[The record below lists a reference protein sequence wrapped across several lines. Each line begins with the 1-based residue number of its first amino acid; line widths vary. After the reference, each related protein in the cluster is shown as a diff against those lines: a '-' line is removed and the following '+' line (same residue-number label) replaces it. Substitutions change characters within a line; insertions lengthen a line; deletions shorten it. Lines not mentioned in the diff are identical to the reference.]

1 MVLRTV
7 LCHELRSSCASQYV
21 LTGSLRTLLNFS
33 DLVGLG
39 DRVLTLPCKQH
50 LPRPELSD
58 VVQVFEQ
65 YAVLNVLL
73 GANPGNQ
80 I

>member
-7 LCHELRSSCASQYV
+7 LCHELRSSCACQYV
-21 LTGSLRTLLNFS
+21 LTGSLGTLLNFS
-33 DLVGLG
+33 DLVGLV

-50 LPRPELSD
+50 LPRPELSY
-58 VVQVFEQ
+58 VVQLFEQ

-73 GANPGNQ
+73 GANPRNQ
-80 I
+80 N